1 LFEQVRIRSDVAR
14 FSRPSVDQS
23 GGNAF
28 P

>member
-14 FSRPSVDQS
+14 SSRPSVDQS